1 MIFSLLQSIRSPTT
15 VDFLIFGKVT
25 TTGAACAGRFECV
38 TRVNCSIAIP
48 VRVHLQCIC
57 AKEKRYVCHIVIS
70 YSGSVPSRV
79 HC

>member
-1 MIFSLLQSIRSPTT
+1 MIFSLLQSIRNPTT

-25 TTGAACAGRFECV
+25 TTGAACAGSFECV

-48 VRVHLQCIC
+48 VHLQCIC
-57 AKEKRYVCHIVIS
+57 AKEKRCVCHIVIS
-70 YSGSVPSRV
+70 YSGSAPSRV